1 MGFDKGELTSNWEIE
16 AARTREEDRR
26 DYERE
31 LAGIDIGREA
41 RFHGTEF
48 VEERRQGRSGASGA
62 QRSAQRDFTSR
73 LQMLLATNP
82 GYAALYNDTLGALGD
97 AEKAADDALEK
108 LEAALTKAR
117 RETQNMLERAA
128 KLPGGRPVF
137 KDKDGQVWD
146 EHGEHISADQA
157 ASIQW
162 RGDEPTREAFIE
174 KQASADKIAED
185 INDIRRGRVD
195 ILGKFREEMSDTE
208 NPPTE
213 GRLEEID
220 VEARK
225 FQHSVE
231 SKLERH
237 GLRERIAEPMPTPDT
252 PVASA
257 SVAIPNLP

>member
-1 MGFDKGELTSNWEIE
+1 MGYDKGELTNHWEIE
-16 AARTREEDRR
+16 AARTREDDRR

-48 VEERRQGRSGASGA
+48 VEERRQGRSGASSA
-62 QRSAQRDFTSR
+62 QRSAQREFTSR

-82 GYAALYNDTLGALGD
+82 GYAALYNDTMGALGD

-128 KLPGGRPVF
+128 KLPGGRSVF

-146 EHGEHISADQA
+146 EHGERISADQA

-162 RGDEPTREAFIE
+162 RGDEPTREAFIDQSRYA
-174 KQASADKIAED
+174 KD
-185 INDIRRGRVD
+185 ISRSVDEMRGVQVD
-195 ILGKFREEMSDTE
+195 LGGIREEMTDKD
-208 NPPTE
+208 NPPTQE
-213 GRLEEID
+213 R
-220 VEARK
+220 VEDLRN
-225 FQHSVE
+225 QIHSLDQETQKHLNVV
-231 SKLERH
+231 
-237 GLRERIAEPMPTPDT
+237 REDQVKPAEVQFSGTEMMM
-252 PVASA
+252 
-257 SVAIPNLP
+257 LPPS

>member
-1 MGFDKGELTSNWEIE
+1 MGYDKGELTNHWEIE
-16 AARTREEDRR
+16 AARTREDDRR

-48 VEERRQGRSGASGA
+48 VEERRQGSSGASSA
-62 QRSAQRDFTSR
+62 ERSAQREFTSR

-82 GYAALYNDTLGALGD
+82 GYAALYNDTMGALGD

-128 KLPGGRPVF
+128 KLPGGRSVF

-146 EHGEHISADQA
+146 EHGERISADQA

-162 RGDEPTREAFIE
+162 RGDEPTREAFIDQSRYA
-174 KQASADKIAED
+174 KD
-185 INDIRRGRVD
+185 ISRSVDEMRGVQVD
-195 ILGKFREEMSDTE
+195 LGGIREEMTDKD
-208 NPPTE
+208 NPPTQE
-213 GRLEEID
+213 R
-220 VEARK
+220 VEDLRN
-225 FQHSVE
+225 QIHSLDQETQKHLNVV
-231 SKLERH
+231 
-237 GLRERIAEPMPTPDT
+237 REDQVKPAEVQFSGTQMMM
-252 PVASA
+252 
-257 SVAIPNLP
+257 LPPG

>member
-1 MGFDKGELTSNWEIE
+1 MGYDKGELTNHWEIE
-16 AARTREEDRR
+16 AARTREDDRR

-48 VEERRQGRSGASGA
+48 VEERRQGRSGASSA
-62 QRSAQRDFTSR
+62 QRSAQREFTSR

-82 GYAALYNDTLGALGD
+82 GYAALYNDTMGALGD

-128 KLPGGRPVF
+128 KLPGGRSVF

-146 EHGEHISADQA
+146 EHGERISADQA

-162 RGDEPTREAFIE
+162 RGDEPTREAFIDQSRYA
-174 KQASADKIAED
+174 KD
-185 INDIRRGRVD
+185 ISRSVDEMRGVQVD
-195 ILGKFREEMSDTE
+195 LGGIREEMTDKD
-208 NPPTE
+208 NPPTQE
-213 GRLEEID
+213 R
-220 VEARK
+220 VEDLRN
-225 FQHSVE
+225 QIHSLDQETQKHLNVV
-231 SKLERH
+231 
-237 GLRERIAEPMPTPDT
+237 REDQVKPAEVQFSGTQMMM
-252 PVASA
+252 
-257 SVAIPNLP
+257 LPPG

>member
-1 MGFDKGELTSNWEIE
+1 MGYDKGELTNHWEIE
-16 AARTREEDRR
+16 AARTREDDRR

-48 VEERRQGRSGASGA
+48 VEERRQGRSGASSA
-62 QRSAQRDFTSR
+62 QRSAQREFTSR

-82 GYAALYNDTLGALGD
+82 GYAALYNDTMGALGD

-128 KLPGGRPVF
+128 KLPGGRSVF

-146 EHGEHISADQA
+146 EHGERISADQA

-162 RGDEPTREAFIE
+162 RGDEPTREAFIDQSRYA
-174 KQASADKIAED
+174 KD
-185 INDIRRGRVD
+185 ISRSVDEMRGVQVD
-195 ILGKFREEMSDTE
+195 LGGIREEMTAKD
-208 NPPTE
+208 NPPTQE
-213 GRLEEID
+213 R
-220 VEARK
+220 VEDLRN
-225 FQHSVE
+225 QIHSLDQETQKHLNVV
-231 SKLERH
+231 
-237 GLRERIAEPMPTPDT
+237 REDQVKPAEVQFSGTQMMM
-252 PVASA
+252 
-257 SVAIPNLP
+257 LPPG